1 MDYKEIEAHRTVLLD
16 LYGSLGKALYKEG
29 DKMPGFIKQS
39 QKNIKAEK
47 FLLAIVGEG
56 KAGKSTFINALLG
69 EEILPFAALQATSEI
84 IEIVKSDKQEVRVT
98 FANGI
103 EQVIEDDIETPEN
116 EAGTF
121 LKQIAS
127 VNKEYRAIPIVLVNR
142 FLIDHYKKEKKKA
155 VFTKKELEE
164 FISFSMLENVHKLD
178 EEIFKEKICEYIDK
192 NISCDEIPKSI
203 TLGYPHE
210 LFDFRHFRI
219 VDTPG
224 INAKGGLENQT
235 KDFIN
240 KADAVIYL
248 HKAPAIESK
257 SLANALEN
265 ELPEKAK
272 EHLILVLTHKYN
284 STDEESEELLAEIKK
299 FYPEIGSDNIFFLD
313 SLTELRLRE
322 LEKKD
327 MNEIKTIL
335 TKDIE
340 IGKLISA
347 SFLSADND
355 KHRFLNLLEEQA
367 NFTKIRQRIKRD
379 AQNSA
384 SNQMKDF
391 ASAIQEQ
398 YEVLDTRISARIA
411 LLGDKYRDPQSFAS
425 DIQKQKNEMEIMRR
439 DYNEFTRELREDFSP
454 QYKDSKYY
462 KRINQMVNSFI
473 DKINKK
479 KFDSDEQNKKTVLSY
494 VMKLVEDFEDEMTK
508 CVDLLKENFQKRIAD
523 KDKEAQSDYSIAIPK
538 IALQDIFDR
547 ALKAT
552 EEAINKKLDAEGEV
566 GDVVGGALTGL
577 LPAIRLL
584 VTNPITAVVG
594 LGGAAVGMIIL
605 VKKHF
610 NRKKI
615 KKTGLQ
621 KFWQEIQV
629 DLVPYYTDY
638 ETQLQTQIDT
648 MINKF
653 CDGYKHEFEED
664 LSERQRFMEELE
676 VGRKTNEELSDEIST
691 METEKERI
699 EGNIKECKKIKG
711 EL

>member
-16 LYGSLGKALYKEG
+16 LYGSLGKALDKEG
-29 DKMPGFIKQS
+29 DKMPGFIKQN

-56 KAGKSTFINALLG
+56 KAGKSTFINALLK

-98 FANGI
+98 FGNGI
-103 EQVIEDDIETPEN
+103 EQVIVDDIETPEN

-127 VNKEYRAIPIVLVNR
+127 VNKEHRAIPIVLVNR
-142 FLIDHYKKEKKKA
+142 FLIDHYKKQKKKA

-178 EEIFKEKICEYIDK
+178 EEIFKKKICEYIDK
-192 NISCDEIPKSI
+192 SISCDEIPKSI
-203 TLGYPHE
+203 TLGYPHD

-248 HKAPAIESK
+248 HKAPPIESK

-299 FYPEIGSDNIFFLD
+299 LYPEIGSDNIFFVD

-322 LEKKD
+322 LEKKE

-335 TKDIE
+335 TKDLE

-347 SFLSADND
+347 SFLNADND
-355 KHRFLNLLEEQA
+355 KHRFLNLLEKQA
-367 NFTKIRQRIKRD
+367 NFTEIRQRIKRD

-384 SNQMKDF
+384 FNQMKDF
-391 ASAIQEQ
+391 ASTIQEQ
-398 YEVLDTRISARIA
+398 YEVLDTRISSRID

-425 DIQKQKNEMEIMRR
+425 DIQKQKNEMEIMSR

-462 KRINQMVNSFI
+462 KKTNRMVNSFI
-473 DKINKK
+473 DEINKK
-479 KFDSDEQNKKTVLSY
+479 EFDPDEHDKKTVLSY
-494 VMKLVEDFEDEMTK
+494 VMKLVEDFEYEMTK
-508 CVDLLKENFQKRIAD
+508 CVDLLEENFQKRIAD
-523 KDKEAQSDYSIAIPK
+523 KDKDAQNDYSIAIPK

-566 GDVVGGALTGL
+566 GDVVGGAFTGV

-584 VTNPITAVVG
+584 AIGGAVVE
-594 LGGAAVGMIIL
+594 MIIL

-615 KKTGLQ
+615 EKTGLQ
-621 KFWQEIQV
+621 KFWQEVQV

-638 ETQLQTQIDT
+638 ETQLQTQIDA

-653 CDGYKHEFEED
+653 CDEYKHEFEED
-664 LSERQRFMEELE
+664 LSERQRFMKELE
-676 VGRKTNEELSDEIST
+676 AERKTSEELSDEIST
-691 METEKERI
+691 LETEKKRI
-699 EGNIKECKKIKG
+699 EGNIKECEKIKG